1 MGQQSDGLVVYGA
14 DWCHV
19 TQETLQLLDDL
30 GAQYEYVDVE
40 QDAEAAAWVRE
51 QNGGMEIKPTLK
63 MGSDV
68 LTAPPADVLEAA
80 LRQHRLL
87 V

>member
-1 MGQQSDGLVVYGA
+1 MAQQADQLVVYGA

-19 TQETLQLLDDL
+19 TQDTLQFLDGL
-30 GAQYEYVDVE
+30 GAEYEYVDIE
-40 QDAEAAAWVRE
+40 QDPDAAAWVRE

-63 MGSDV
+63 LGDDV
-68 LTAPPADVLEAA
+68 LTAPPADVLEAS